1 MSAEQ
6 QGRVFRKELE
16 ENRGK
21 KEKEKLHI
29 TDSPIKPNSL
39 SAAKRPHSLTG
50 GPVSL
55 PHNNR
60 GIKTKQQTQHTL
72 ALLDPLRPVFIYG
85 KARRLQTLVPIPPRP
100 PGSQRRPTIHQAGSW
115 RQKTTP
121 SRGRGVRPWLCFLSD
136 TPPHQPPSN
145 SHRPVPHAFLFIFLE
160 CLFVSLVP
168 IFCLFFPEHEK
179 KNHVKI
185 CMIFLFLKKIIK

>member
-21 KEKEKLHI
+21 KRKEKLHI
-29 TDSPIKPNSL
+29 TDSPIKPNPL

-50 GPVSL
+50 APVSL

-72 ALLDPLRPVFIYG
+72 ALLDPVRPVFIYG
-85 KARRLQTLVPIPPRP
+85 RMRRLQTLVPIPPRL
-100 PGSQRRPTIHQAGSW
+100 
-115 RQKTTP
+115 P
-121 SRGRGVRPWLCFLSD
+121 SAARLPAPSHHPSSREPKAEDDTQPRPWRESVAVLPVRHTSTPASVQLPPPCSACFPLYFPPAPLCVTCAHFLS
-136 TPPHQPPSN
+136 
-145 SHRPVPHAFLFIFLE
+145 
-160 CLFVSLVP
+160 
-168 IFCLFFPEHEK
+168 FFPEPEK
-179 KNHVKI
+179 KKSCLHDFFF
-185 CMIFLFLKKIIK
+185 IF

>member
-29 TDSPIKPNSL
+29 TDSPIKANSL

-60 GIKTKQQTQHTL
+60 GIKTKQQTL

-100 PGSQRRPTIHQAGSW
+100 PGSQRRPTIHQAGS
-115 RQKTTP
+115 
-121 SRGRGVRPWLCFLSD
+121 
-136 TPPHQPPSN
+136 
-145 SHRPVPHAFLFIFLE
+145 
-160 CLFVSLVP
+160 
-168 IFCLFFPEHEK
+168 
-179 KNHVKI
+179 
-185 CMIFLFLKKIIK
+185 

>member
-21 KEKEKLHI
+21 KRKEKLHI

-39 SAAKRPHSLTG
+39 SAAKRPHGLTG
-50 GPVSL
+50 APVSL

-60 GIKTKQQTQHTL
+60 GVKKPNNRLNTRWRYSI
-72 ALLDPLRPVFIYG
+72 RPVLFSFMAKCG
-85 KARRLQTLVPIPPRP
+85 GSGRWFQFPLAFPRP
-100 PGSQRRPTIHQAGSW
+100 PGSQRRPTIHQAGSR

-145 SHRPVPHAFLFIFLE
+145 SHRPVPHAFLFIFLQR
-160 CLFVSLVP
+160 LSVSLVP
-168 IFCLFFPEHEK
+168 IFLSFFPEPEK
-179 KNHVKI
+179 KKNRV
-185 CMIFLFLKKIIK
+185 CMIFF

>member
-21 KEKEKLHI
+21 KRKEKLHI
-29 TDSPIKPNSL
+29 TDSPIKPNPL

-50 GPVSL
+50 APVSL

-72 ALLDPLRPVFIYG
+72 ALLDPVRPVFIYG
-85 KARRLQTLVPIPPRP
+85 KMRRLQTLVPIPPSPSLGRP
-100 PGSQRRPTIHQAGSW
+100 APSAVPPSIKPGAEGRRRHPAVAVAWDRGCASCQTHLHTSLRPTPTALFRMLSSLFYSSASLCHMC
-115 RQKTTP
+115 P
-121 SRGRGVRPWLCFLSD
+121 FFVFFSR
-136 TPPHQPPSN
+136 
-145 SHRPVPHAFLFIFLE
+145 A
-160 CLFVSLVP
+160 
-168 IFCLFFPEHEK
+168 
-179 KNHVKI
+179 
-185 CMIFLFLKKIIK
+185 